1 MKNVT
6 KPDNHIDFAS
16 DKSRIWGLRARLIPT
31 LALGLTLAAVPL
43 TGCLLDDPALTDYQT
58 APVVTEAVVQEE
70 PVQNANSAEPS
81 KEPSED
87 GELPYGVTIQI
98 DTSSLIECDLER
110 VVDGDTIIVHD
121 PDGNRLRVRLT
132 GINAPESVH
141 EDESKN
147 TEEGRQASQFMKEL
161 LADVDVV
168 YLEYDEAQFDQYE
181 RTLAYVWIDID
192 GDFVMVN
199 EIMLAT
205 DYAEP
210 VYIKPNLRY
219 ADVFRQYEG

>member
-1 MKNVT
+1 MKNVI
-6 KPDNHIDFAS
+6 KPDNYNDS
-16 DKSRIWGLRARLIPT
+16 PSSKTLVSGLSGRLIPT
-31 LALGLTLAAVPL
+31 AILGLTILAVPL
-43 TGCLLDDPALTDYQT
+43 TGCVID
-58 APVVTEAVVQEE
+58 E
-70 PVQNANSAEPS
+70 PVQTVNQTTAVITENTVQIEEQIEVSSGDE
-81 KEPSED
+81 ER
-87 GELPYGVTIQI
+87 PYGVTIEA
-98 DTSSLIECDLER
+98 DPDVLIECDLER

-161 LADVDVV
+161 MADVDVV

-192 GDFVMVN
+192 GTYVMVN
-199 EIMLAT
+199 EILLAT

>member
-1 MKNVT
+1 MKNVI
-6 KPDNHIDFAS
+6 KPDSYNDSRTA
-16 DKSRIWGLRARLIPT
+16 KSLNSGLSGRLIPT
-31 LALGLTLAAVPL
+31 IALGLTLATVPL
-43 TGCLLDDPALTDYQT
+43 TGCLLDDPALTDYQPT
-58 APVVTEAVVQEE
+58 TVVTQAVVQEE
-70 PVQNANSAEPS
+70 PVQSAI
-81 KEPSED
+81 SEESSD
-87 GELPYGVTIQI
+87 DSELPYGVTIQI

-147 TEEGRQASQFMKEL
+147 TEEGRQASAFMKEL
-161 LADVDVV
+161 LEDVEVV

-192 GDFVMVN
+192 GTYVMVN
-199 EIMLAT
+199 EILLAT

-219 ADVFRQYEG
+219 ADIFRQYEG

>member
-1 MKNVT
+1 MKNVI
-6 KPDNHIDFAS
+6 KPDSYNDSRTA
-16 DKSRIWGLRARLIPT
+16 KSLNSGLSGRLIPT
-31 LALGLTLAAVPL
+31 IALGLTLAAVPL
-43 TGCLLDDPALTDYQT
+43 TGCLLDDPALTDYQPT
-58 APVVTEAVVQEE
+58 TVVTQAVVQEE
-70 PVQNANSAEPS
+70 PVQSANSEAS
-81 KEPSED
+81 SND

-98 DTSSLIECDLER
+98 DTSTLIECDLER

-147 TEEGRQASQFMKEL
+147 TEEGRQASAFMKEL
-161 LADVDVV
+161 LEDVEVV

-192 GDFVMVN
+192 GTYVMVN
-199 EIMLAT
+199 EILLAT

-219 ADVFRQYEG
+219 ADIFRQYEG

>member
-1 MKNVT
+1 MKNVI
-6 KPDNHIDFAS
+6 KPDNYNDS
-16 DKSRIWGLRARLIPT
+16 PSEKSLVSGLSGRLIPT
-31 LALGLTLAAVPL
+31 AILGLTILAVPL
-43 TGCLLDDPALTDYQT
+43 TGCVID
-58 APVVTEAVVQEE
+58 E
-70 PVQNANSAEPS
+70 PVQTVNQTTAVITENTVQIEEQIEVSSGDE
-81 KEPSED
+81 ER
-87 GELPYGVTIQI
+87 PYGVTIEA
-98 DTSSLIECDLER
+98 DPDVLIECDFER

-147 TEEGRQASQFMKEL
+147 TEEGRQASKFMKEL
-161 LADVDVV
+161 LEDVDVV

-192 GDFVMVN
+192 GTYVMVN

-219 ADVFRQYEG
+219 ADIFRQYEG

>member
-1 MKNVT
+1 MKNVI
-6 KPDNHIDFAS
+6 KPDNYNDS
-16 DKSRIWGLRARLIPT
+16 PSSKSLISGLSGRLIPT
-31 LALGLTLAAVPL
+31 AILGLTILAVPL
-43 TGCLLDDPALTDYQT
+43 TGCVID
-58 APVVTEAVVQEE
+58 E
-70 PVQNANSAEPS
+70 PVQTVNQTTAVIT
-81 KEPSED
+81 ED
-87 GELPYGVTIQI
+87 TVQIEEQIEVSSGDEERPYGVTIEA
-98 DTSSLIECDLER
+98 DPDVLIECDLER

-147 TEEGRQASQFMKEL
+147 TEEGRQASKFMKEL
-161 LADVDVV
+161 LEDVDVV

-192 GDFVMVN
+192 GTYVMVN
-199 EIMLAT
+199 EILLAT

-219 ADVFRQYEG
+219 ADIFRQYEG

>member
-1 MKNVT
+1 MKNVI
-6 KPDNHIDFAS
+6 KPDSYNDSTSA
-16 DKSRIWGLRARLIPT
+16 KSLKTGLFRRLIPT
-31 LALGLTLAAVPL
+31 AILGLTILAVPL
-43 TGCLLDDPALTDYQT
+43 TGCVID
-58 APVVTEAVVQEE
+58 E
-70 PVQNANSAEPS
+70 PVQTVNQTTAVITENTVQIEEQIEVSSGDE
-81 KEPSED
+81 ER
-87 GELPYGVTIQI
+87 PYGVTIEA
-98 DTSSLIECDLER
+98 DSDVLIECDLER

-147 TEEGRQASQFMKEL
+147 TEEGRQASSFMKEL
-161 LADVDVV
+161 MADVDVV

-192 GDFVMVN
+192 GTYVMVN

-219 ADVFRQYEG
+219 ADIFRQYEG

>member
-1 MKNVT
+1 MKNVI
-6 KPDNHIDFAS
+6 KPDNYNDS
-16 DKSRIWGLRARLIPT
+16 PSSKSLVSGLSGRLIPT
-31 LALGLTLAAVPL
+31 AILGLTILAVPL
-43 TGCLLDDPALTDYQT
+43 TGCVID
-58 APVVTEAVVQEE
+58 E
-70 PVQNANSAEPS
+70 PVQTVNQTTAVITENTVQIEEQIEVSSGDE
-81 KEPSED
+81 ER
-87 GELPYGVTIQI
+87 PYGVTIEA
-98 DTSSLIECDLER
+98 DPDVLIECDLER

-147 TEEGRQASQFMKEL
+147 TEEGRQASKFMKEL
-161 LADVDVV
+161 LEDVDVV

-192 GDFVMVN
+192 GTYVMVN

-219 ADVFRQYEG
+219 VDVFRQYEG

>member
-1 MKNVT
+1 MKNVI
-6 KPDNHIDFAS
+6 KPDNYNDS
-16 DKSRIWGLRARLIPT
+16 PSSKSLVSGLSWRLIPT
-31 LALGLTLAAVPL
+31 AILGLTILAVPL
-43 TGCLLDDPALTDYQT
+43 TGCVID
-58 APVVTEAVVQEE
+58 E
-70 PVQNANSAEPS
+70 PVQTINQTTAVITENTVQIEEQIEVSSGDE
-81 KEPSED
+81 ER
-87 GELPYGVTIQI
+87 PYGVTIEA
-98 DTSSLIECDLER
+98 DPDVLIECDLER

-147 TEEGRQASQFMKEL
+147 TEEGRQASKFMKEL
-161 LADVDVV
+161 MADVDVV

-192 GDFVMVN
+192 GTYVMVN
-199 EIMLAT
+199 EILLAT

>member
-1 MKNVT
+1 MKNVI
-6 KPDNHIDFAS
+6 KPDSYNDSPSA
-16 DKSRIWGLRARLIPT
+16 KSLVSGLSGRLIPT
-31 LALGLTLAAVPL
+31 IALGLTLTAVPL
-43 TGCLLDDPALTDYQT
+43 TGCLLDDPALTDYQPT
-58 APVVTEAVVQEE
+58 TVVTQAVIQEE
-70 PVQNANSAEPS
+70 PVQSANSEES
-81 KEPSED
+81 SED

-147 TEEGRQASQFMKEL
+147 TEEGRQASAFMKEL
-161 LADVDVV
+161 LVDVDVV

-192 GDFVMVN
+192 GTYVMVN
-199 EIMLAT
+199 EILLAT

>member
-1 MKNVT
+1 MKNVI
-6 KPDNHIDFAS
+6 KPDNHNDS
-16 DKSRIWGLRARLIPT
+16 MLPKSPKTGLFRCLIPT
-31 LALGLTLAAVPL
+31 AILGLTILAVPL
-43 TGCLLDDPALTDYQT
+43 TGCVID
-58 APVVTEAVVQEE
+58 E
-70 PVQNANSAEPS
+70 PVQTVNQTTAVITENTVQIEEQIEVSSGDAER
-81 KEPSED
+81 
-87 GELPYGVTIQI
+87 PYGVTIEA
-98 DTSSLIECDLER
+98 DPEVLIECDLER

-147 TEEGRQASQFMKEL
+147 TEEGRQASKFMKEL
-161 LADVDVV
+161 LEDVDVV

-192 GDFVMVN
+192 GTYVMVN

-219 ADVFRQYEG
+219 ADIFRQYEG

>member
-1 MKNVT
+1 MSKYNALKNRAKSNKGFT
-6 KPDNHIDFAS
+6 LAKSHISGAS
-16 DKSRIWGLRARLIPT
+16 RRLIPIA
-31 LALGLTLAAVPL
+31 ALGFILLSLPL
-43 TGCLLDDPALTDYQT
+43 TGCFLD
-58 APVVTEAVVQEE
+58 E
-70 PVQNANSAEPS
+70 PVQITYSEAPVTSVSVHIEEQIDVPAA
-81 KEPSED
+81 ED
-87 GELPYGVTIQI
+87 GLPYGVTLQI
-98 DTSSLIECDLER
+98 DPEILVPCDLER

-141 EDESKN
+141 EDESRN

-161 LADVDVV
+161 LTDVDVV

-192 GDFVMVN
+192 GTYVMVN
-199 EIMLAT
+199 EILLAT
-205 DYAEP
+205 NYAEP

>member
-1 MKNVT
+1 MKNVI
-6 KPDNHIDFAS
+6 KPQSHNDSAS
-16 DKSRIWGLRARLIPT
+16 AKSLISGLSARLIPT
-31 LALGLTLAAVPL
+31 VALGLTLMAVPL
-43 TGCLLDDPALTDYQT
+43 TGCILVDQVESDYQP
-58 APVVTEAVVQEE
+58 PVVTDAIVQED
-70 PVQNANSAEPS
+70 PILNVNSV
-81 KEPSED
+81 EPSED

-161 LADVDVV
+161 MADVDVV

-192 GDFVMVN
+192 GTYVMVN

-219 ADVFRQYEG
+219 ADIFRQYEG

>member
-1 MKNVT
+1 MDVGKYGFQANYSYPGHVASM
-6 KPDNHIDFAS
+6 PYFAY
-16 DKSRIWGLRARLIPT
+16 WGERTGLY
-31 LALGLTLAAVPL
+31 LG
-43 TGCLLDDPALTDYQT
+43 
-58 APVVTEAVVQEE
+58 
-70 PVQNANSAEPS
+70 
-81 KEPSED
+81 
-87 GELPYGVTIQI
+87 
-98 DTSSLIECDLER
+98 
-110 VVDGDTIIVHD
+110 VHD

-161 LADVDVV
+161 MADVDVV

-192 GDFVMVN
+192 GTYVMVN
-199 EIMLAT
+199 EILLAT

-219 ADVFRQYEG
+219 ADIFRQYEG

>member
-1 MKNVT
+1 MKNVI
-6 KPDNHIDFAS
+6 KPDNYNDS
-16 DKSRIWGLRARLIPT
+16 PSSKSLISSLSGRLIPT
-31 LALGLTLAAVPL
+31 AILGLTILAVPL
-43 TGCLLDDPALTDYQT
+43 TGCVID
-58 APVVTEAVVQEE
+58 E
-70 PVQNANSAEPS
+70 PVQTVNQTTAVITENTVQIEEQIEVSSGDE
-81 KEPSED
+81 ER
-87 GELPYGVTIQI
+87 PYGVTIEA
-98 DTSSLIECDLER
+98 DPDVLIEYDLER

-161 LADVDVV
+161 MADVDVV

-192 GDFVMVN
+192 GTYVMVN

-219 ADVFRQYEG
+219 ADIFRQYEG

>member
-1 MKNVT
+1 MKNVI
-6 KPDNHIDFAS
+6 KPDNHNDS
-16 DKSRIWGLRARLIPT
+16 QPSKSLRNGLSGRLIPT
-31 LALGLTLAAVPL
+31 AVLGLTILAVPL
-43 TGCLLDDPALTDYQT
+43 TGCVID
-58 APVVTEAVVQEE
+58 E
-70 PVQNANSAEPS
+70 PVQTAYQTTAVITENTVQIE
-81 KEPSED
+81 EQIEVTQGD
-87 GELPYGVTIQI
+87 EERPYGVTIEA
-98 DTSSLIECDLER
+98 DPEVLIECDLER

-147 TEEGRQASQFMKEL
+147 TEEGRQASKFMKEL
-161 LADVDVV
+161 LEDVDVV

-192 GDFVMVN
+192 GTYVMVN

-219 ADVFRQYEG
+219 ADIFRQYEG

>member
-1 MKNVT
+1 MKNVI
-6 KPDNHIDFAS
+6 KPDNHNDS
-16 DKSRIWGLRARLIPT
+16 MRPKSPKTGLSGRLIPT
-31 LALGLTLAAVPL
+31 AILGLTILAVPL
-43 TGCLLDDPALTDYQT
+43 TGCVID
-58 APVVTEAVVQEE
+58 E
-70 PVQNANSAEPS
+70 PVQTVNQTTAVITENTVQIEEQIEVSSGDE
-81 KEPSED
+81 ER
-87 GELPYGVTIQI
+87 PYGVTIEA
-98 DTSSLIECDLER
+98 DPDVLIECDLER

-147 TEEGRQASQFMKEL
+147 TEEGRQASKFMKEL
-161 LADVDVV
+161 LEDVDVV

-192 GDFVMVN
+192 GTYVMVN

-219 ADVFRQYEG
+219 ANIFRQYEG

>member
-1 MKNVT
+1 MKNVI
-6 KPDNHIDFAS
+6 KPDNYNDS
-16 DKSRIWGLRARLIPT
+16 PSSKSLISGLSERLIPT
-31 LALGLTLAAVPL
+31 AILGLTILAVPL
-43 TGCLLDDPALTDYQT
+43 TGCVID
-58 APVVTEAVVQEE
+58 E
-70 PVQNANSAEPS
+70 PVQTVNQTTAVITENTVQIEEQIEVSSGDE
-81 KEPSED
+81 ER
-87 GELPYGVTIQI
+87 PYGVTIEA
-98 DTSSLIECDLER
+98 DPDVLIECDLER

-147 TEEGRQASQFMKEL
+147 TEEGRQASKFMKEL
-161 LADVDVV
+161 LEDVDVV

-192 GDFVMVN
+192 GTYVMVN

>member
-1 MKNVT
+1 MKNVI
-6 KPDNHIDFAS
+6 KPDNHNDS
-16 DKSRIWGLRARLIPT
+16 MLPKSPKTGLFRRLIPT
-31 LALGLTLAAVPL
+31 AILGLTILAVPL
-43 TGCLLDDPALTDYQT
+43 TGCVID
-58 APVVTEAVVQEE
+58 E
-70 PVQNANSAEPS
+70 PVQTVNQTTAVITENTVQIEEQIEVSQEDAER
-81 KEPSED
+81 
-87 GELPYGVTIQI
+87 PYGVTIEADPDI
-98 DTSSLIECDLER
+98 LIECNLER

-147 TEEGRQASQFMKEL
+147 TEEGRQASKFMKEL
-161 LADVDVV
+161 LEDVDVV

-192 GDFVMVN
+192 GTYVMVN

-219 ADVFRQYEG
+219 ADIFRQYEG

>member
-1 MKNVT
+1 MKNVI
-6 KPDNHIDFAS
+6 KPDSYNDSRTA
-16 DKSRIWGLRARLIPT
+16 KSLNSGLSGRLIPT
-31 LALGLTLAAVPL
+31 IALDLTLASVPL
-43 TGCLLDDPALTDYQT
+43 TGCLLDDPALTDYQPT
-58 APVVTEAVVQEE
+58 TVVTQAVIQEE
-70 PVQNANSAEPS
+70 PVQSANSEES
-81 KEPSED
+81 SED

-98 DTSSLIECDLER
+98 DTSTLIECDFER

-141 EDESKN
+141 EDESRN
-147 TEEGRQASQFMKEL
+147 TEEGRQASAFMKEL
-161 LADVDVV
+161 MADVEVV

-192 GDFVMVN
+192 GTYVMVN
-199 EIMLAT
+199 EILLAT